1 MHEGKDR
8 KDYTSNEDSEG
19 LKYYDQARFMVHEV
33 HHYQALYVCMCD
45 LYYLGSAR
53 NSTYITGLWA
63 VGQKDEAL
71 DYTLIAAGC

>member
-1 MHEGKDR
+1 
-8 KDYTSNEDSEG
+8 
-19 LKYYDQARFMVHEV
+19 MVREV